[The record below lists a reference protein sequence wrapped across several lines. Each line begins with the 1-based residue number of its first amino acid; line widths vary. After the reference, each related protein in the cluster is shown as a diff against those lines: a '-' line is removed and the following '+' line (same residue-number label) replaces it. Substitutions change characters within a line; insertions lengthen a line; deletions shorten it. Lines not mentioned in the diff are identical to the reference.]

1 MRPAE
6 LISKRESLINS
17 IKTNWNRIELF
28 NTVTKGVTRDFD
40 IIALYEQIKKD
51 SIELVKTKVAIQA
64 INMGLKSL
72 EELPENSLY
81 PAIYM
86 LQQIKEQKVKLLR
99 VKTSGSDV
107 IITRKKQEQLL
118 KELDIESVKLADTID
133 KFNKENDF
141 KM

>member
-1 MRPAE
+1 MKPAE
-6 LISKRESLINS
+6 LINKRESLISS

-28 NTVTKGVTRDFD
+28 NAGTKGVTRDFD

-51 SIELVKTKVAIQA
+51 SNELVKTKVAIQA

-86 LQQIKEQKVKLLR
+86 LQQVKEQKVKLLR
-99 VKTSGSDV
+99 VKTTGSDV
-107 IITRKKQEQLL
+107 VITRKKQEQLL

>member
-1 MRPAE
+1 MKPAE

-28 NTVTKGVTRDFD
+28 NAGTKGVTRDFD

-81 PAIYM
+81 PAIYI

>member
-1 MRPAE
+1 MKPAE
-6 LISKRESLINS
+6 LINKRESLINS
-17 IKTNWNRIELF
+17 IKTNWSRIELF
-28 NTVTKGVTRDFD
+28 NAGTKGVTRDFD
-40 IIALYEQIKKD
+40 VIALYEQIKKD

>member
-1 MRPAE
+1 MKPAE

-28 NTVTKGVTRDFD
+28 NAGTKGVTRDFD
-40 IIALYEQIKKD
+40 VIALYEQIKKD

>member
-1 MRPAE
+1 MKPAE

>member
-1 MRPAE
+1 MKPAE

-28 NTVTKGVTRDFD
+28 NAGTKGVTRDFD

-72 EELPENSLY
+72 DELPENSLY

>member
-1 MRPAE
+1 MKPSE
-6 LISKRESLINS
+6 LINN

-28 NTVTKGVTRDFD
+28 NAGTKGVTRDFD

>member
-1 MRPAE
+1 MKPAE
-6 LISKRESLINS
+6 LINKRESLINS

-28 NTVTKGVTRDFD
+28 NAGTKGVTRDFD
-40 IIALYEQIKKD
+40 VIALYEQIKKD
-51 SIELVKTKVAIQA
+51 SVELVKTKVAIQA

>member
-1 MRPAE
+1 MKPAE

-118 KELDIESVKLADTID
+118 KELDVESVKLADTID

>member
-1 MRPAE
+1 MKPAE

-28 NTVTKGVTRDFD
+28 NTATKGVTRDFD

>member
-1 MRPAE
+1 MKPAE

-99 VKTSGSDV
+99 IKTSGSDV

>member
-1 MRPAE
+1 MKPAE

-28 NTVTKGVTRDFD
+28 NAGTKGVTRDFEV
-40 IIALYEQIKKD
+40 IALYEQIKKD

>member
-1 MRPAE
+1 M
-6 LISKRESLINS
+6 INS

-28 NTVTKGVTRDFD
+28 NAGTKGVTRDFD
-40 IIALYEQIKKD
+40 VIALYEQIKKD

>member
-1 MRPAE
+1 MKPAE

-28 NTVTKGVTRDFD
+28 NVGTKGVTRDFD
-40 IIALYEQIKKD
+40 VIALYEQIKKD

>member
-1 MRPAE
+1 MKPAE
-6 LISKRESLINS
+6 LINKRESLINS

-28 NTVTKGVTRDFD
+28 NAGTKGVTRDFD

>member
-1 MRPAE
+1 MKPAE
-6 LISKRESLINS
+6 LINKRESLINS

-28 NTVTKGVTRDFD
+28 NAGTKGVTRDFD
-40 IIALYEQIKKD
+40 VIALYEQIKKD

>member
-1 MRPAE
+1 M
-6 LISKRESLINS
+6 
-17 IKTNWNRIELF
+17 
-28 NTVTKGVTRDFD
+28 
-40 IIALYEQIKKD
+40 
-51 SIELVKTKVAIQA
+51 AIQA

-72 EELPENSLY
+72 DELPENSLY

>member
-1 MRPAE
+1 MKPAE
-6 LISKRESLINS
+6 LINKRESLISS

-28 NTVTKGVTRDFD
+28 NAGTKGVTRDFD

-51 SIELVKTKVAIQA
+51 SIELVKTKAAIQA

-86 LQQIKEQKVKLLR
+86 LQQVKEQKVKLLR
-99 VKTSGSDV
+99 VKTTGSDV
-107 IITRKKQEQLL
+107 VITRKKQEQLL

>member
-1 MRPAE
+1 MKPAE

-28 NTVTKGVTRDFD
+28 NVATKGVARDFD
-40 IIALYEQIKKD
+40 VIALYEQIKKD

-133 KFNKENDF
+133 KFNNENDF

>member
-1 MRPAE
+1 MKPAE

-28 NTVTKGVTRDFD
+28 NAATKGVTRDFD
-40 IIALYEQIKKD
+40 VIALYEQIKKD

>member
-1 MRPAE
+1 MKPAE

-28 NTVTKGVTRDFD
+28 NAGTKGVTRDFD

>member
-1 MRPAE
+1 MKPAE

-72 EELPENSLY
+72 EELPEISLY